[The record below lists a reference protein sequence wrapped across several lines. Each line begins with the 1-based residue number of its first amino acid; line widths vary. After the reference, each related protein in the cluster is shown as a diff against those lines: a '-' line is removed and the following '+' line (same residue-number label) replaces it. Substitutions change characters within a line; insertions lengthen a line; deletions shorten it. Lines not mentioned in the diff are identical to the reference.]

1 MGKQS
6 GWSKVAAKYHD
17 ELRKAVASHGG
28 EVLKTSEI
36 AAIVRGVASM
46 GKDHQFVYP
55 SDHRIN
61 LTNEGACDCAMTDR
75 ALFER
80 IRRGEFRVW

>member
-1 MGKQS
+1 
-6 GWSKVAAKYHD
+6 
-17 ELRKAVASHGG
+17 
-28 EVLKTSEI
+28 
-36 AAIVRGVASM
+36 M

-80 IRRGEFRVW
+80 IRRGEFRVR